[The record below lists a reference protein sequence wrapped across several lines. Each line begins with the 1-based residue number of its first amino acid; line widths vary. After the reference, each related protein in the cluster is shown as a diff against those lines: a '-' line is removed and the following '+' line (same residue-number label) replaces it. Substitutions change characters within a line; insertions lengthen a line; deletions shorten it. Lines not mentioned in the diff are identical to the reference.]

1 MERVQLALRDW
12 HTRGGGGRRLRKS
25 RGFRPQKTA
34 QYALGRPAPPPAHK
48 PLTRLL
54 RGERTSLSFVGLV
67 PNLGPNPNLGLRVW
81 GRVRDSLEQSR
92 GSGRASRFS
101 AACYLPVVVQRELLR
116 SRRVHQRL
124 VVRDPG
130 DEVGGKAVERVQL
143 GQVQHLG

>member
-67 PNLGPNPNLGLRVW
+67 PNLGPSGL
-81 GRVRDSLEQSR
+81 GRVRDSPEQPQ
-92 GSGRASRFS
+92 GSGRARRLS
-101 AACYLPVVVQRELLR
+101 AVCYLPVVVQRELLR
-116 SRRVHQRL
+116 WRRVHQRL
-124 VVRDPG
+124 VVRDAG